1 LQNTHTH
8 THTQLC
14 CKKKKK
20 KKKKFMIPQSEKQYI
35 VLVRS
40 YSSGVKR
47 ILH

>member
-1 LQNTHTH
+1 
-8 THTQLC
+8 
-14 CKKKKK
+14 
-20 KKKKFMIPQSEKQYI
+20 MIPQSEKQYI